1 MKRENTTHVALMVV
15 SLITLVL
22 VAVMFFC
29 MKGYVNQAIERN
41 EAMKVGGKENYE
53 KLKELYSSDWFATAQ
68 KQQIESA
75 LSQGGSG
82 QPTTPDQ
89 TAQEE
94 FPSGTL
100 SADQIAQIKNGAYIM
115 GDEDAKITIVEYS
128 DPECPFCIRH
138 YKDGTIEA
146 VSEAYNGDVNHIVK
160 AVQGVNHTNT
170 ESKSLA
176 LLCAGKLGGS
186 EAYYGMYDKI
196 VGGST
201 PEAPVANSQVATFAQ
216 DLGLNASEFQNCV
229 SSKELLSVYS
239 ANRQEALS
247 FKSGGTPGNLII
259 NNETGEYRLVSG
271 AYPVSSFTQLIDQ
284 WMN

>member
-1 MKRENTTHVALMVV
+1 MVV
-15 SLITLVL
+15 SVITLIL
-22 VAVMFFC
+22 VGVMFFC
-29 MKGYVNQAIERN
+29 MKSYVNQAIENN

-53 KLKELYSSDWFATAQ
+53 KLKQLYSSEWFATAQ

-75 LSQGGSG
+75 LSQGAGG

-94 FPSGTL
+94 FPSGNL
-100 SADQIAQIKNGAYIM
+100 SADQISQIKQGAYIM

-146 VSEAYNGDVNHIVK
+146 VSQQYDGDVNHIVK

-186 EAYYGMYDKI
+186 DAYYGMYDKI
-196 VGGST
+196 VWGST

-216 DLGLNASEFQNCV
+216 ELGLNASEFKTCV
-229 SSKELLSVYS
+229 DTKELLSVYS

-247 FKSGGTPGNLII
+247 FKSGGTPGNLVI
-259 NNETGEYRLVSG
+259 NNETGEYRLISG
-271 AYPVSSFTQLIDQ
+271 AYPVSTFTQIIDQ